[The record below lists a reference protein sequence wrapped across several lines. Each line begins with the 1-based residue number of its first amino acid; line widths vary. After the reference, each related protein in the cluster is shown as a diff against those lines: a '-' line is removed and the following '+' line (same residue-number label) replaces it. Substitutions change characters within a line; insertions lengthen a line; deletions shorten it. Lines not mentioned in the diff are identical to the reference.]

1 MTLYTLVLAV
11 LVSFNLS
18 LTILSMQGVL
28 ISKSTKTALENQA
41 MLQKLANRTLQQDN
55 NNLLHE
61 IKTILSNST
70 NNVSR

>member
-1 MTLYTLVLAV
+1 
-11 LVSFNLS
+11 
-18 LTILSMQGVL
+18 MQGVL